1 MKSLFLRIFLSFWLA
16 LALFV
21 VLAIV
26 VTLVLR
32 PRSSTWEGLRTTAL
46 NEAVS
51 EYEEGGQPQ
60 LRKYMENLE
69 ANQHLRAFMFD
80 ERGVE
85 ISGRPAPDWAIRI
98 ASGGPRMPRD
108 GFVIPA
114 PPVQRDSR
122 ASSDGMHRYTLVLG
136 LPPGPRVFFGP
147 RGMPVP
153 GLIILIISSGLVCY
167 LLSWYMTKPIVR
179 LRAATRQL
187 AAGDLTARSGAPMNK
202 GMDEIA
208 GLMRDFDAMAERLE
222 LLVKAQ
228 SRLLNDIS
236 HELRSPLA
244 RLNVALGLARQRAGV
259 ESTNMLDRIELEASR
274 LNELIG
280 RILTLA
286 RLEDGEQ
293 RVPQTPVPLDE
304 IVLNVAED
312 AEFEAQERHCHV
324 HTVIPDG
331 DWGVRGNDS
340 LLHSAVENVVRNA
353 IRYTQEGSS
362 VEIELTSAK
371 RDGGTEAVLQVSD
384 SGPGVPEDALGKL
397 FEPFYRLDDARGR
410 LTGGVGLGLAITERA
425 VRFHGGKVSA
435 RNRPEGGLMV
445 EIRLPL
451 IRGGLRSVE
460 RVEAVPAGQD
470 AGATE
475 NLHIPYTWKFWK
487 AGNSA
492 TLARFQ

>member
-1 MKSLFLRIFLSFWLA
+1 MKTLFLRIFLSFWMA

-21 VLAIV
+21 VLAV
-26 VTLVLR
+26 LVTLAFR
-32 PRSSTWEGLRTTAL
+32 PRISTWEALRTTVL
-46 NEAVS
+46 NDAVS
-51 EYEEGGQPQ
+51 AYEEGNEAQ
-60 LRKYMENLE
+60 LRQYMESVE
-69 ANQHLRAFMFD
+69 ASQHVRAYLFD
-80 ERGVE
+80 ERGNE
-85 ISGRPAPDWAIRI
+85 LSGRPAPEWAIRV

-108 GFVIPA
+108 GFVFPA
-114 PPVQRDSR
+114 PPLPRDSR
-122 ASSDGMHRYTLVLG
+122 ASSDGKHRYTLVLG

-147 RGMPVP
+147 RGMPIP
-153 GLIILIISSGLVCY
+153 GLIIAIISSGLVCY
-167 LLSWYMTKPIVR
+167 FLSWYLTKPIVR

-187 AAGDLTARSGAPMNK
+187 AAGDLSARSGAPVAKRN
-202 GMDEIA
+202 DEVA

-222 LLVKAQ
+222 MLVKAQ

-259 ESTNMLDRIELEASR
+259 ESADMLDRIELEASR

-293 RVPQTPVPLDE
+293 RVPQTPVPLGE
-304 IVLNVAED
+304 LVANVAED

-324 HTVIPDG
+324 RTVIPEG

-353 IRYTQEGSS
+353 IRYTAGGSS
-362 VEIELTSAK
+362 VEIALTREERS
-371 RDGGTEAVLQVSD
+371 GGAEAVLRISD
-384 SGPGVPEDALGKL
+384 SGPGVPEDALAKL

-435 RNRPEGGLMV
+435 FNRAGGGLMV
-445 EIRLPL
+445 EMRLPMIVQL
-451 IRGGLRSVE
+451 AGMKEQTEVVASGQ
-460 RVEAVPAGQD
+460 EA
-470 AGATE
+470 
-475 NLHIPYTWKFWK
+475 
-487 AGNSA
+487 
-492 TLARFQ
+492 